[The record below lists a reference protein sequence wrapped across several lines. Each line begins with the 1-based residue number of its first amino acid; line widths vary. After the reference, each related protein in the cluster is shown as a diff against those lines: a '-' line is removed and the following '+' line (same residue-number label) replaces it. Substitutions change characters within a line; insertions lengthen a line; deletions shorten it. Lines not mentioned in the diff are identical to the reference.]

1 MVTEVQTEI
10 DIPARA
16 APSVSR
22 RALAAAGRPAGVAVL
37 VLVVYAAIA
46 LTAASLH
53 GSSSFIGVGTDFS
66 VRSHA
71 SREISSHLHPHAALG
86 YDGQFNYF
94 IALDPVRAHLYMD
107 LPGYRYSHIVYPM
120 LARAIALGRADWVA
134 DALLFINVLAVAAGT
149 YLVARLLVRSGRPA
163 TLAFLYAAF
172 PGVLLS
178 FETDVSEPL
187 AYALVAL
194 GLLLLADWHDRRA
207 VALAALVFAIAG
219 LTREST
225 LLVPVAVALVHVL
238 SRDKGALRRAVGF
251 VASATLPYAAWIA
264 FLHWWL
270 GPIGSSPVYNVGLL
284 PFSGLEQTWPPR
296 DFWPVLSVA
305 VPVGILCVVCL
316 IRARAEYRNPLFVA
330 LAASLVAY
338 GLYLPGDTFS
348 SYWSAGRLEIGAVL
362 LALATIRSLTTG
374 NVTTRLTVAATVLAY
389 LPVINLVYS
398 FIHLGYAPIQPR

>member
-1 MVTEVQTEI
+1 MVTEVHTEI
-10 DIPARA
+10 DIPAR
-16 APSVSR
+16 PVSSLSK
-22 RALAAAGRPAGVAVL
+22 RASGAAGRPVGVAVL

-53 GSSSFIGVGTDFS
+53 GSSSFVGVGTDFS
-66 VRSHA
+66 TRSQA
-71 SREISSHLHPHAALG
+71 SPVISSHLHPHAALG

-94 IALDPVRAHLYMD
+94 IALDPERAHLYMD

-120 LARAIALGRADWVA
+120 LARAVALGHADWVA
-134 DALLFINVLAVAAGT
+134 AALLLINVLAVAAGT

-163 TLAFLYAAF
+163 ALALLYAAF

-194 GLLLLADWHDRRA
+194 GLLLLGDWSDRRA
-207 VALAALVFAIAG
+207 VALSAVVFAVAG

-225 LLVPVAVALVHVL
+225 LIVPVAVAVVHVI
-238 SRDKGALRRAVGF
+238 SRERGALTRALGL
-251 VASATLPYAAWIA
+251 VATAALPYAAWIA

-270 GPIGSSPVYNVGLL
+270 GPIGNSPVYNVGLL

-296 DFWPVLSVA
+296 DFWPVVSVA
-305 VPVGILCVVCL
+305 VPVGILCVACL

-330 LAASLVAY
+330 LAASLVAF
-338 GLYLPGDTFS
+338 GLYLPGDS
-348 SYWSAGRLEIGAVL
+348 YSNYWSAGRLEIGAVL

-374 NVTTRLTVAATVLAY
+374 AVTTRLTVAATVLAY
-389 LPVINLVYS
+389 LPLINLVYS